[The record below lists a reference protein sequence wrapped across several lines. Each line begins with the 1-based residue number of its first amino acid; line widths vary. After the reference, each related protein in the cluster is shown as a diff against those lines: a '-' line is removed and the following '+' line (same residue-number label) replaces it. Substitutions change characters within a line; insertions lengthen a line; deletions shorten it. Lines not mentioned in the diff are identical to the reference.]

1 MNKKSPVRVLV
12 VDDSADLRAT
22 LRSILEFM
30 GYEIAGEAWDGNG
43 AIKRVQQEKP
53 DIIVMDVAM
62 PGMDG
67 ITAAR
72 KIQATR
78 PTPIVLLTAHDTP
91 SLIERARDAGVG
103 AYLVKPPDA
112 NGLNRAIILTMARFR
127 ELLELNRLNRELRR
141 VNQELQK
148 RNQQLQ
154 GAMKTIK
161 TLSGLVP
168 VCAWCGRKIQGE
180 DGHWVDIETYI
191 EQHSE
196 AEFTHG
202 ICPECLVKFNAQK
215 K

>member
-1 MNKKSPVRVLV
+1 MNKTSPVRVLL

-22 LRSILEFM
+22 LGSILKFM

-43 AIKRVQQEKP
+43 AVKIVQQEKP
-53 DIIVMDVAM
+53 DIVVMDVAM

-112 NGLNRAIILTMARFR
+112 NELNRAIILTMARFR

-148 RNQQLQ
+148 RNKQLQ
-154 GAMKTIK
+154 SAMKTIK

-168 VCAWCGRKIQGE
+168 VCAWCGRKIQ
-180 DGHWVDIETYI
+180 DDDSQWVNIEAYS

-202 ICPECLVKFNAQK
+202 ICPDCLVKFNAQK

>member
-1 MNKKSPVRVLV
+1 MKKMSPVRVLI
-12 VDDSADLRAT
+12 VDDNADLRAT

-30 GYEIAGEAWDGNG
+30 GHKVVGEAWDGVR
-43 AIKRVQQEKP
+43 AVKLVQQEHP

-72 KIQATR
+72 KIQSVR

-91 SLIERARDAGVG
+91 NLIEQARDAGVG

-112 NGLNRAIILTMARFR
+112 NELNRAIIITLARFK
-127 ELLELNRLNRELRR
+127 ELLELNRLNHELRR

-154 GAMKTIK
+154 SAMKTIK

-168 VCAWCGRKIQGE
+168 VCAWCGRKIQE
-180 DGHWVDIETYI
+180 TDGHWVDIEKYI

-202 ICPECLVKFNAQK
+202 ICPDCLAKFKEK

>member
-1 MNKKSPVRVLV
+1 MNKTSRGRVLI
-12 VDDSADLRAT
+12 VDDNADLRAT
-22 LRSILEFM
+22 LRSILQFM
-30 GYEIAGEAWDGNG
+30 GYEIVGEAWDGTG
-43 AIKRVQQEKP
+43 AISLVQQKQP
-53 DIIVMDVAM
+53 DVIVMDVAM

-72 KIQATR
+72 KIQSAR

-91 SLIERARDAGVG
+91 SLLERARDAGVG

-112 NGLNRAIILTMARFR
+112 NELNRAIIITIARFR
-127 ELLELNRLNRELRR
+127 ELLELNRLNHELRR

-154 GAMKTIK
+154 SATKTIK

-168 VCAWCGRKIQGE
+168 VCAWCGRKIQE
-180 DGHWVDIETYI
+180 PDGHWVDIETYI
-191 EQHSE
+191 EEHSD

-202 ICPECLVKFNAQK
+202 ICPDCLAKFKEK